1 MNKKEKKMLE
11 LLVDQMNNSQ
21 LLVVA
26 ATILSVTHYHKWNFT
41 ASDEEYR
48 RALEMCDQLT
58 ASEDSDTRTGG
69 QLAKEYL
76 KEHYTDFVRQD

>member
-1 MNKKEKKMLE
+1 MNKEEKKMLE
-11 LLVDQMNNSQ
+11 LLDQMNNSQ

-26 ATILSVTHYHKWNFT
+26 ATISSVTHYHKWNLT

-58 ASEDSDTRTGG
+58 ASEDSDIRTVG

>member
-11 LLVDQMNNSQ
+11 LLDQMNNSQ

-26 ATILSVTHYHKWNFT
+26 ATALSVTHYPKWNFT

-58 ASEDSDTRTGG
+58 ASEDSDTRTAG